1 MSNKI
6 KFYDRMVFEFAI
18 YFCNKDHD
26 KSNFGRKWLICE
38 LCIHTTAYHPEKVGQ
53 ELKTGPWSE

>member
-1 MSNKI
+1 
-6 KFYDRMVFEFAI
+6 MVFEFAI